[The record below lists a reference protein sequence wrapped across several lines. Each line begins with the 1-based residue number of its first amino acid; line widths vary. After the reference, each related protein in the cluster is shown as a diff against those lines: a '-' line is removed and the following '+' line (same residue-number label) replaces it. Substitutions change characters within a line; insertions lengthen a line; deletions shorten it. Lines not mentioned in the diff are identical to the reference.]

1 MSRQGLCG
9 CRGEGKLLHGDHLSA
24 LSSHVPAS
32 RHAKRRFDVKL
43 TQAIPKM
50 MLYQLFSLGSHSWK
64 NKVKDFH
71 PLCEVST
78 DKMSVGRGPRFSRM
92 GPWGLVGSGASFC
105 DHIGTV
111 IRVIM
116 LGRRFYGSQYVVVA

>member
-1 MSRQGLCG
+1 MPWQGLCG
-9 CRGEGKLLHGDHLSA
+9 SRGEGKVLHGDPLSA
-24 LSSHVPAS
+24 LPSHVPAS

-43 TQAIPKM
+43 TQTIPKM
-50 MLYQLFSLGSHSWK
+50 LLYQLFSLGPHSWK

-71 PLCEVST
+71 LLFEVST
-78 DKMSVGRGPRFSRM
+78 DKMSARWGPRFSCV

-105 DHIGTV
+105 GYFGIV

-116 LGRRFYGSQYVVVA
+116 LERRLYGSEHMVVA